1 MSTAISFVVGFLL
14 GNIVNF
20 IELGVILKV
29 SKDISSMLKQFKR
42 EGNPDSW
49 IK

>member
-1 MSTAISFVVGFLL
+1 MNVPSFIIGFLL
-14 GNIVNF
+14 GNIINF

-29 SKDISSMLKQFKR
+29 SRDISSMLKQFKS